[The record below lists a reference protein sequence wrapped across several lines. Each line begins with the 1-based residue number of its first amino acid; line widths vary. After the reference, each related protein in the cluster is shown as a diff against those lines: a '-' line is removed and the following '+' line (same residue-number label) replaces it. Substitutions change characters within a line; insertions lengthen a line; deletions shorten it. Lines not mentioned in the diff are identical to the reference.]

1 MDGVA
6 AIFLVMSSLGLGVGI
21 ARVALNEV
29 LRMARIA
36 SSDRPRQ

>member
-6 AIFLVMSSLGLGVGI
+6 AVFLVVSSLGIGVLI

-29 LRMARIA
+29 LRVARIA